1 MAVSQG
7 FKILFIMFSADRQL
21 GKFKS
26 FLPEVWEKQN
36 KATIMVT
43 DGLLQTT
50 GHC

>member
-7 FKILFIMFSADRQL
+7 SEIHFIMLSSNRQL
-21 GKFKS
+21 GKFRS
-26 FLPEVWEKQN
+26 FLPEVCGEKN

-43 DGLLQTT
+43 DGLLHTA